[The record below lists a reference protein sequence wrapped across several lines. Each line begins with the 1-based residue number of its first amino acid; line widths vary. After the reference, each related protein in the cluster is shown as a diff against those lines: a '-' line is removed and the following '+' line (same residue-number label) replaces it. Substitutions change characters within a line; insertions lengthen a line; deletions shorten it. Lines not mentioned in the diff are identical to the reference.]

1 MRIPKRFKIF
11 GQTITVVQI
20 EEPFIEKDGY
30 EGFASYRQNKIELR
44 PGIEG
49 DKREHIFLHELTHFL
64 IYYSES
70 AYQHN
75 PDSYM
80 YKDEG
85 FTELLAGLLHQALTT
100 MEYEDEIESI

>member
-49 DKREHIFLHELTHFL
+49 DKREHIFF
-64 IYYSES
+64 
-70 AYQHN
+70 A
-75 PDSYM
+75 
-80 YKDEG
+80 
-85 FTELLAGLLHQALTT
+85 
-100 MEYEDEIESI
+100 